1 MSVSIEVST
10 DVETVGTTLRDVSI
24 STEVRVSRSVWAVES
39 VAIDV

>member
-24 STEVRVSRSVWAVES
+24 SIEVRVSRSVWAVES